1 MRSSKP
7 IPNGTYPS
15 SESLDDSKTKIFVS
29 GLDRIS
35 RKPVFNRKLFWSP
48 IVLKISP

>member
-7 IPNGTYPS
+7 MPNGTNPS
-15 SESLDDSKTKIFVS
+15 SESLDDGETKNFLF

-35 RKPVFNRKLFWSP
+35 RKPVFNRKLFGVRSC
-48 IVLKISP
+48 